1 MVWRGLRTKFDVM
14 GVTVDRLSPKDEGE
28 FVAAVL
34 ASRALHRPWID
45 PPDTPE
51 RFAAYLEHSS
61 REDQD
66 VFVVRHDS
74 CGGMVGYVS
83 VGNIVRR
90 AFQSAYLGYG
100 AFEGHARQ
108 GLMSAGLRAVV
119 DRAFGELG
127 LHRVE
132 ANIQPA
138 NAGSLG
144 LVRKLGFEREG
155 FSPRYLMV
163 EGDWRDHERWAMRSE
178 QWST

>member
-1 MVWRGLRTKFDVM
+1 M
-14 GVTVDRLSPKDEGE
+14 GVAVDQLSPKDEGE

-61 REDQD
+61 REDQA
-66 VFVVRHDS
+66 VYVVRHDS
-74 CGGMVGYVS
+74 CGGLVGYVS

-108 GLMSAGLRAVV
+108 GLMSAGLRASSTWRSVSSACTAW
-119 DRAFGELG
+119 RRTSSRPMPRRSG
-127 LHRVE
+127 LSADWASSGR
-132 ANIQPA
+132 
-138 NAGSLG
+138 GSL
-144 LVRKLGFEREG
+144 LG
-155 FSPRYLMV
+155 
-163 EGDWRDHERWAMRSE
+163 
-178 QWST
+178 T